1 MRIMEA
7 SQLCRLRPRTS
18 RRQWMDAKV
27 SEVKS
32 TWIFVLLIRTD
43 LTSKAFR
50 CDTCFAT
57 VHRLPAR
64 LPPNTSHTCL
74 DSPPAKNYRPL
85 AAKTSLT
92 ACYSIML
99 YINFIQTRL
108 YFAYIVVFVLSILYA
123 LLPTLRLTKYL
134 LKSCTTTITLT
145 TAHKEQDVCTRYI
158 HVVRWRPLIAA
169 AYQWMATHSVCRP
182 AEW

>member
-108 YFAYIVVFVLSILYA
+108 YFAYIVVFCTVLLYA
-123 LLPTLRLTKYL
+123 YSLLLSSLRSTKFL
-134 LKSCTTTITLT
+134 LNNFTTTATTTPITTTI
-145 TAHKEQDVCTRYI
+145 
-158 HVVRWRPLIAA
+158 IATSHGR
-169 AYQWMATHSVCRP
+169 MARLSWPGWLVG
-182 AEW
+182 